1 MQKPISVVIV
11 EAHNEALS
19 YIYRLIGS
27 KRIPF
32 SGLKL
37 LHLDSHPDLGIPE
50 IKASEIRQDPE
61 KLLCKVSIE
70 NWIMPMV
77 YAGHIDHVIWLHPPW
92 SEQLVDRKP
101 TCYTVGESKET
112 KLLGMDLP
120 EPYVYDDG
128 VFCSEEDMTS
138 AVKFGLT
145 VAPIHETNTLCKVCT
160 DIVCVL
166 LNQPFIL
173 DIDLDTFSTQN
184 PFSGRFT
191 KEQTELINRLYA
203 PPPPL
208 DIPMSISEQQNPTVV
223 LAHGLACAR
232 VLNAARRRQLGRL
245 FHWLQALEL
254 GNLPPAEALT
264 IWPQELADLCSL
276 VLSVGAGKLEPNVQ
290 RAAEETLR
298 LACHRLSDGTELPLV
313 SLCSDEQYVKT
324 TLEKMNFSQSDSP
337 GSKTG
342 YHLRR
347 VSSQLEEYRSGSIS
361 SLVPTKRRMSSPNA
375 VCRDIHTKL
384 RIQSSVVDGAWP
396 HREPRAQLTE
406 ESPTKSI
413 EDIPEMGADDLAGCQ
428 PPERDLKIVLT
439 KLDHEVDC
447 LNPAG
452 DSLNSTVLTS
462 ASICESPADKK
473 SEHEEESFS
482 FWHYL
487 WSGLAGADQNP
498 LPHKVT
504 TTKEQ
509 RDMREEIEGILNRLH
524 NPCLITIARS
534 TQDGYTPSHQVL
546 DLQLGL
552 LQTLDRVYGQEL
564 LSVTLDYEK

>member
-1 MQKPISVVIV
+1 MVTTHFSALNKRRFGRIILSMQKPISVVIV

-50 IKASEIRQDPE
+50 IKASEVRQDPE

-145 VAPIHETNTLCKVCT
+145 VAPIHETNTLCK
-160 DIVCVL
+160 
-166 LNQPFIL
+166 
-173 DIDLDTFSTQN
+173 
-184 PFSGRFT
+184 
-191 KEQTELINRLYA
+191 TELINRLYA

-375 VCRDIHTKL
+375 V
-384 RIQSSVVDGAWP
+384 
-396 HREPRAQLTE
+396 
-406 ESPTKSI
+406 
-413 EDIPEMGADDLAGCQ
+413 
-428 PPERDLKIVLT
+428 
-439 KLDHEVDC
+439 
-447 LNPAG
+447 
-452 DSLNSTVLTS
+452 
-462 ASICESPADKK
+462 
-473 SEHEEESFS
+473 
-482 FWHYL
+482 
-487 WSGLAGADQNP
+487 
-498 LPHKVT
+498 T

-564 LSVTLDYEK
+564 LSVTLDYENSESDADFLRTLGFHVVPPDEFQRKSRRVSPPLSARSLAPAGDFRVEPGRKDIV